1 MRLEQ
6 AAGPGAVR
14 WQAVQWACTLCGHAL
29 ASRAPEVC
37 VPRIAPPDLLRTAP
51 VAVLGSFPFRPEVL
65 LPWGSRPARPTPPL
79 LPPGRYNWSN
89 NWQLWLNTS
98 TALQQTLAVCLLT
111 LARQRHNVYVENCMR
126 SIFRQEAE
134 LEYRV
139 RLLTGQAQPNPA
151 VTVQSIT
158 QDGFARSLDWWVGWG
173 GAAAGDRSLQQG
185 AAWPGLACLLS
196 LRCLRCCS

>member
-1 MRLEQ
+1 M
-6 AAGPGAVR
+6 
-14 WQAVQWACTLCGHAL
+14 C
-29 ASRAPEVC
+29 APHR
-37 VPRIAPPDLLRTAP
+37 PSHLL
-51 VAVLGSFPFRPEVL
+51 
-65 LPWGSRPARPTPPL
+65 RPARPAPPAPHPV
-79 LPPGRYNWSN
+79 PPGRYNWSN

-158 QDGFARSLDWWVGWG
+158 QDGFARSLDWWVGCG
-173 GAAAGDRSLQQG
+173 GAGALSSAAGCCL
-185 AAWPGLACLLS
+185 AWPGLPAQPALLGGLQLTWHAC
-196 LRCLRCCS
+196 

>member
-1 MRLEQ
+1 MHMC
-6 AAGPGAVR
+6 AAPSC
-14 WQAVQWACTLCGHAL
+14 ACKRRTGSAC
-29 ASRAPEVC
+29 APHR
-37 VPRIAPPDLLRTAP
+37 PTHPAPHRPIAPPA
-51 VAVLGSFPFRPEVL
+51 
-65 LPWGSRPARPTPPL
+65 PPL
-79 LPPGRYNWSN
+79 VPLGRYNWSN

-158 QDGFARSLDWWVGWG
+158 QDGFARSLDWWVGCSCSWG
-173 GAAAGDRSLQQG
+173 SFSAAGCCL
-185 AAWPGLACLLS
+185 AWPDLPAQPALLGVLQLMWHAC
-196 LRCLRCCS
+196 